1 MLAFEWKERALKE
14 RVNSKCFC
22 WFSAAIFWVLRFR
35 DLGASCF
42 GLCFRVLRF
51 RNYPYFA
58 PIWRLHTNLYKGA
71 WNVSAN
77 NSETVSQ
84 EDLRLVQIVYILV
97 YFIFLA
103 SSTGRFPIFFCCVTV
118 KTIYWCAHD
127 GLVDCGGGFIH
138 VVVVY
143 ANEMSLF
150 ICNIEFYIQSTMN
163 S

>member
-1 MLAFEWKERALKE
+1 MRTYASF
-14 RVNSKCFC
+14 RVKRKSFKRKSELQMFC

-103 SSTGRFPIFFCCVTV
+103 SSTGRFPIYFFVAWQWKRSIDVHMMVLLIAGGIHTR
-118 KTIYWCAHD
+118 
-127 GLVDCGGGFIH
+127 CGR
-138 VVVVY
+138 
-143 ANEMSLF
+143 L
-150 ICNIEFYIQSTMN
+150 C
-163 S
+163 

>member
-1 MLAFEWKERALKE
+1 MCLCVRMLAFEWKERALKE

-103 SSTGRFPIFFCCVTV
+103 SSTGRFPIYFFVAWQWKRSIDV
-118 KTIYWCAHD
+118 HMMVLLIAGGIHIR
-127 GLVDCGGGFIH
+127 CGR
-138 VVVVY
+138 
-143 ANEMSLF
+143 L
-150 ICNIEFYIQSTMN
+150 C
-163 S
+163 